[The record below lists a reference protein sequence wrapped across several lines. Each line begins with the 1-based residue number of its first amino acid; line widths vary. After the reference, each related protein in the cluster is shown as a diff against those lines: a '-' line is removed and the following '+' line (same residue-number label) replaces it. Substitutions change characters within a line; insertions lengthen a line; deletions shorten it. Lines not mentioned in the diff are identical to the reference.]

1 MQESPHV
8 LAEFDEA
15 SRGSFRGLTALLG
28 LVALTY
34 LAARLLDPLS
44 SILKGPPI
52 PVMSWI
58 LSVTTTAGW
67 GGLVYACWIRSGR
80 ITDTALAFVLVLGFS
95 GMAISLLLIAGEPY
109 APHPGVFTMAIVVLT
124 GTWIMNGLGIAWIV
138 QKVRRIMAASNT
150 DTSDAPR

>member
-1 MQESPHV
+1 MQEPQHV

-34 LAARLLDPLS
+34 VAARLLDPLS
-44 SILKGPPI
+44 SILKHGGPLI

-80 ITDTALAFVLVLGFS
+80 ITDTALVFVLAFGVCGMTISGFTLEYS
-95 GMAISLLLIAGEPY
+95 SPPI
-109 APHPGVFTMAIVVLT
+109 AIVCLI
-124 GTWIMNGLGIAWIV
+124 GTWILTGLGIVWIV
-138 QKVRRIMAASNT
+138 HKVRRIRAAANT
-150 DTSDAPR
+150 DAADASR